1 MEENKAVMLAETDLQ
16 LVVSTKTLGSLT
28 TNAEKIRDMV
38 KAALPQYSIENYSSS
53 DVAKAKEDKTK
64 LNKAAKSLNDERIK
78 IEKEWMKPFG
88 EFKDVVTETVGLIK
102 NCVAS
107 IDTIIKEDDERTKN
121 AKREQVER
129 LAETCGL
136 DVVGIK
142 LEKIWNEK
150 WLNKT
155 TSLKSIEKEITEK
168 VASIKNDLET
178 LKTFAE
184 DYDALVTYYKENLNL
199 SDTVAY
205 ANRLIEA
212 RKAKAQQEAPVET
225 PVEAPAPVVEEKVEE
240 KPQQNSNKA
249 DTSLLDA
256 EDAFAA
262 AMGMEI
268 APAPSVME
276 LQYKVKVTQ
285 SQKDELEKYMAQLG
299 ISFNII

>member
-16 LVVSTKTLGSLT
+16 LVVSAKTLGSLT

-64 LNKAAKSLNDERIK
+64 LNKAAKALNDERIK

-129 LAETCGL
+129 LAETYGVE
-136 DVVGIK
+136 VVGIK

-199 SDTVAY
+199 SETVAY

-225 PVEAPAPVVEEKVEE
+225 PVEAPAVEEKVEE

-276 LQYKVKVTQ
+276 LQYNVKVTQ

>member
-1 MEENKAVMLAETDLQ
+1 M
-16 LVVSTKTLGSLT
+16 
-28 TNAEKIRDMV
+28 
-38 KAALPQYSIENYSSS
+38 
-53 DVAKAKEDKTK
+53 
-64 LNKAAKSLNDERIK
+64 
-78 IEKEWMKPFG
+78 
-88 EFKDVVTETVGLIK
+88 
-102 NCVAS
+102 
-107 IDTIIKEDDERTKN
+107 
-121 AKREQVER
+121 
-129 LAETCGL
+129 
-136 DVVGIK
+136 
-142 LEKIWNEK
+142 
-150 WLNKT
+150 
-155 TSLKSIEKEITEK
+155 
-168 VASIKNDLET
+168 
-178 LKTFAE
+178 KTFSE

-199 SDTVAY
+199 SETVAY

-225 PVEAPAPVVEEKVEE
+225 PVEAPVVEEKVEE

-285 SQKDELEKYMAQLG
+285 SQKDELEKFMAQLG

>member
-64 LNKAAKSLNDERIK
+64 LNKAAKALNDERIK

-88 EFKDVVTETVGLIK
+88 DFKDVVTETVVLIK

-107 IDTIIKEDDERTKN
+107 IDTIIKEDDERTKSS
-121 AKREQVER
+121 KREQVEK
-129 LAETCGL
+129 LSETCGL
-136 DVVGIK
+136 DTVGIK

-155 TSLKSIEKEITEK
+155 TSLKSIEKEITDK
-168 VASIKNDLET
+168 VASIKKDLET
-178 LKTFAE
+178 LKTFSE
-184 DYDALVTYYKENLNL
+184 DYDALETYYKENINL
-199 SDTVAY
+199 SETVAY

-212 RKAKAQQEAPVET
+212 RKAKAQQEAPIET
-225 PVEAPAPVVEEKVEE
+225 TVEAPAVEQKVEE
-240 KPQQNSNKA
+240 KPQQSNKA
-249 DTSLLDA
+249 DSTLLDA

-276 LQYKVKVTQ
+276 LQYKVNVTQ

-299 ISFNII
+299 ITFSII

>member
-1 MEENKAVMLAETDLQ
+1 M
-16 LVVSTKTLGSLT
+16 
-28 TNAEKIRDMV
+28 
-38 KAALPQYSIENYSSS
+38 
-53 DVAKAKEDKTK
+53 
-64 LNKAAKSLNDERIK
+64 
-78 IEKEWMKPFG
+78 
-88 EFKDVVTETVGLIK
+88 
-102 NCVAS
+102 
-107 IDTIIKEDDERTKN
+107 
-121 AKREQVER
+121 
-129 LAETCGL
+129 
-136 DVVGIK
+136 
-142 LEKIWNEK
+142 
-150 WLNKT
+150 NKT

-199 SDTVAY
+199 SETVAY

-225 PVEAPAPVVEEKVEE
+225 PVEAPAVEEKVEE

>member
-1 MEENKAVMLAETDLQ
+1 MEENKEVMLAETDLQ

-38 KAALPQYSIENYSSS
+38 KAALPQYSIDNYSSS

-64 LNKAAKSLNDERIK
+64 LNKAAKALNDERIK

-88 EFKDVVTETVGLIK
+88 DFKEVVTETVSLIK
-102 NCVAS
+102 NCVSS
-107 IDTIIKEDDERTKN
+107 IDTIIKEDDERTKK

-129 LAETCGL
+129 LAETCGVE
-136 DVVGIK
+136 VVGIK
-142 LEKIWNEK
+142 LENIWNDK

-155 TSLKSIEKEITEK
+155 TSLKSIEKDITDK
-168 VASIKNDLET
+168 VNSIKNDLDT
-178 LKTFAE
+178 LKTFSE
-184 DYDALVTYYKENLNL
+184 DYDALVTYYKEHLNL
-199 SDTVAY
+199 SETVAY

-212 RKAKAQQEAPVET
+212 RKAKAQQESQVET
-225 PVEAPAPVVEEKVEE
+225 PVDASAVEQKVEE
-240 KPQQNSNKA
+240 NPQQNSNKA

-262 AMGMEI
+262 AIGMEI

>member
-53 DVAKAKEDKTK
+53 YVAKAKEDKTK
-64 LNKAAKSLNDERIK
+64 LNKAAKALNDERIK

-136 DVVGIK
+136 EVVGIK

-199 SDTVAY
+199 SETVAY

-225 PVEAPAPVVEEKVEE
+225 PVEAPVVEEKVEE

-268 APAPSVME
+268 APAPSVIE

-285 SQKDELEKYMAQLG
+285 SQKDELEKFMAQLG

>member
-64 LNKAAKSLNDERIK
+64 LNKAAKALNDERIK

-136 DVVGIK
+136 EVVGIK

-168 VASIKNDLET
+168 VVSIKNDLET

-199 SDTVAY
+199 SETVAY

-212 RKAKAQQEAPVET
+212 RKAKDQQEAPVET
-225 PVEAPAPVVEEKVEE
+225 PVEAPAVEEKVEE

-262 AMGMEI
+262 AIGIEI

>member
-1 MEENKAVMLAETDLQ
+1 MEGNKAVMLAETDLQ

-53 DVAKAKEDKTK
+53 DVAKAKEDKSK
-64 LNKAAKSLNDERIK
+64 LNKAAKALNDERIK

-88 EFKDVVTETVGLIK
+88 DFKEVVTETVSLIK

-136 DVVGIK
+136 EVVGIK

-199 SDTVAY
+199 SETVAY

-212 RKAKAQQEAPVET
+212 RKAKAEVKQEAPVET
-225 PVEAPAPVVEEKVEE
+225 PVEAPAVEQKEEE

-249 DTSLLDA
+249 DSTLLDA

-285 SQKDELEKYMAQLG
+285 SQKEELEKYMAQLG

>member
-64 LNKAAKSLNDERIK
+64 LNKAAKALNDERIK

-136 DVVGIK
+136 EVVGIK

-155 TSLKSIEKEITEK
+155 TSLKSIEKEIAEK

-199 SDTVAY
+199 SETVAY

-225 PVEAPAPVVEEKVEE
+225 PVEAPAVEEKVEE

>member
-16 LVVSTKTLGSLT
+16 LVVSAKTLGSLT

-38 KAALPQYSIENYSSS
+38 KSALPQYSIENYCSS
-53 DVAKAKEDKTK
+53 DVAKAKEDKIK
-64 LNKAAKSLNDERIK
+64 LNKAAKALNDERIK

-107 IDTIIKEDDERTKN
+107 IDTIIKEDDELTKN

-129 LAETCGL
+129 LAETCGVE
-136 DVVGIK
+136 VVGIK
-142 LEKIWNEK
+142 LENIWNEK

-199 SDTVAY
+199 SETVAY

-225 PVEAPAPVVEEKVEE
+225 PVEAPAVEEKVEE

-276 LQYKVKVTQ
+276 LQYNVKVTQ

>member
-1 MEENKAVMLAETDLQ
+1 MEENKEVMLAETDLQ
-16 LVVSTKTLGSLT
+16 LVVSAKTLGSLT

-64 LNKAAKSLNDERIK
+64 LNKAAKALNDERIK

-88 EFKDVVTETVGLIK
+88 DFKEVVTETVGLIK

-129 LAETCGL
+129 LAETCGVE
-136 DVVGIK
+136 VVGIK
-142 LEKIWNEK
+142 LENIWNEK

-168 VASIKNDLET
+168 VNSIKNDLET

-184 DYDALVTYYKENLNL
+184 DYDTLVTYYKENLNL
-199 SDTVAY
+199 SETVAY
-205 ANRLIEA
+205 ANRLIES
-212 RKAKAQQEAPVET
+212 RKAKAEVRHEA
-225 PVEAPAPVVEEKVEE
+225 PVEAPAVEQKEEE

-249 DTSLLDA
+249 DSTLLDA

-262 AMGMEI
+262 AMGIEI
-268 APAPSVME
+268 APAPSVIE

>member
-16 LVVSTKTLGSLT
+16 LVVSAKTLGSLT

-64 LNKAAKSLNDERIK
+64 LNKAAKALNDERIK

-88 EFKDVVTETVGLIK
+88 DFKEVVTETVGLIK

-129 LAETCGL
+129 LAETCGVE
-136 DVVGIK
+136 VVGIK
-142 LEKIWNEK
+142 LENIWNEK

-168 VASIKNDLET
+168 VNSIKNDLET

-184 DYDALVTYYKENLNL
+184 DYDTLVTYYKENLNL
-199 SDTVAY
+199 SETVAY
-205 ANRLIEA
+205 ANRLIES
-212 RKAKAQQEAPVET
+212 RKAKAEVRHES
-225 PVEAPAPVVEEKVEE
+225 PVEAPAVEQKEE
-240 KPQQNSNKA
+240 DKPQQNSNKA
-249 DTSLLDA
+249 DSTLLDA

>member
-64 LNKAAKSLNDERIK
+64 LNKAAKALNDERIK

-88 EFKDVVTETVGLIK
+88 EFKDVVTDTVGLIK

-107 IDTIIKEDDERTKN
+107 IDKIIKEDDERTKN

-136 DVVGIK
+136 EVVGIK

-168 VASIKNDLET
+168 VAIIKNDLET

-199 SDTVAY
+199 SETVAY

-225 PVEAPAPVVEEKVEE
+225 PVEAPAPVVEDKVEE

>member
-28 TNAEKIRDMV
+28 TNAEKIRDIV

-64 LNKAAKSLNDERIK
+64 LNKAAKALNDERIK

-88 EFKDVVTETVGLIK
+88 EFKDVVTDTVGLIK

-136 DVVGIK
+136 EVVGIK

-168 VASIKNDLET
+168 VAIIKNDLET

-199 SDTVAY
+199 SETVSY

-212 RKAKAQQEAPVET
+212 RKAKAHQEAPVET

>member
-16 LVVSTKTLGSLT
+16 LVVSAKTLGSLT

-64 LNKAAKSLNDERIK
+64 LNKAAKALNDERIK

-136 DVVGIK
+136 EVVGIK

-199 SDTVAY
+199 SETVAY

-225 PVEAPAPVVEEKVEE
+225 PVEAPVVEEKVEE

-285 SQKDELEKYMAQLG
+285 SQKDELEKFMAQLG

>member
-16 LVVSTKTLGSLT
+16 LVVRAKTLGSLT

-64 LNKAAKSLNDERIK
+64 LNKAAKALNDERIK

-136 DVVGIK
+136 EVVGIK
-142 LEKIWNEK
+142 LENIWNEK

-168 VASIKNDLET
+168 VNSIKNDLET

-184 DYDALVTYYKENLNL
+184 DYDTLVTYYKENLNL
-199 SDTVAY
+199 SETVAY

-212 RKAKAQQEAPVET
+212 RKAKAEVRHEAPVEV
-225 PVEAPAPVVEEKVEE
+225 PAVEQKEEKN
-240 KPQQNSNKA
+240 PQQNSNKA

-256 EDAFAA
+256 EDAFVA

>member
-16 LVVSTKTLGSLT
+16 LVVSAKTLGSLT

-64 LNKAAKSLNDERIK
+64 LNKAAKALNDERIK

-88 EFKDVVTETVGLIK
+88 DFKEVVTETVGLIK

-129 LAETCGL
+129 LAETCGVE
-136 DVVGIK
+136 VVGIK
-142 LEKIWNEK
+142 LENIWNEK

-168 VASIKNDLET
+168 VNSIKNDLET

-184 DYDALVTYYKENLNL
+184 DYDTLVTYYKENLNL
-199 SDTVAY
+199 SETVAY
-205 ANRLIEA
+205 ANRLIES
-212 RKAKAQQEAPVET
+212 RKAKAEVRHEA
-225 PVEAPAPVVEEKVEE
+225 PVEAPAVEQKEEE

-249 DTSLLDA
+249 DSTLLDA

-262 AMGMEI
+262 SMGIEI

>member
-64 LNKAAKSLNDERIK
+64 LNKAAKALNDERIK

-136 DVVGIK
+136 EVVGIK

-168 VASIKNDLET
+168 VVSIKNDLET

-199 SDTVAY
+199 SETVAY

-212 RKAKAQQEAPVET
+212 RKAKDQQEAPVET
-225 PVEAPAPVVEEKVEE
+225 PVEAPAVEEKVEE

-262 AMGMEI
+262 AMGIEI

>member
-1 MEENKAVMLAETDLQ
+1 MEENKEVMLDETDLQ

-64 LNKAAKSLNDERIK
+64 LNKAAKALNDERIK

-107 IDTIIKEDDERTKN
+107 IDTIIKEDEERTKK

-129 LAETCGL
+129 LAETCGVE
-136 DVVGIK
+136 VVGIK
-142 LEKIWNEK
+142 LENIWNDK

-155 TSLKSIEKEITEK
+155 TSLKSIEKEITDK
-168 VASIKNDLET
+168 VNSIKNDLET
-178 LKTFAE
+178 LKTFSE
-184 DYDALVTYYKENLNL
+184 DYDALVTYYKEHLNL
-199 SDTVAY
+199 SETVAY

-225 PVEAPAPVVEEKVEE
+225 PVEASAVEQKVEE
-240 KPQQNSNKA
+240 NPQQNSNKA

-262 AMGMEI
+262 SMGIEI
-268 APAPSVME
+268 SPVPSVME

-285 SQKDELEKYMAQLG
+285 SQKDELEKFMAQLG

>member
-64 LNKAAKSLNDERIK
+64 LNKAAKALNDERIK

-136 DVVGIK
+136 EVVGIK

-199 SDTVAY
+199 SETVAY

-225 PVEAPAPVVEEKVEE
+225 PVEAPAVEEKVEE

-285 SQKDELEKYMAQLG
+285 SQKYELEKYMAQLG

>member
-1 MEENKAVMLAETDLQ
+1 MEENKEVMLAETDLQ

-64 LNKAAKSLNDERIK
+64 LNKAAKALNDERIK

-88 EFKDVVTETVGLIK
+88 DFKEVVTETVSLIK
-102 NCVAS
+102 NCVSS
-107 IDTIIKEDDERTKN
+107 IDTIIKEDDERTKK

-129 LAETCGL
+129 LAETCGVE
-136 DVVGIK
+136 VVGIK
-142 LEKIWNEK
+142 LENIWNDK

-155 TSLKSIEKEITEK
+155 TSLKSIEKEITDK
-168 VASIKNDLET
+168 VNSIKNDLET
-178 LKTFAE
+178 LKTFSE
-184 DYDALVTYYKENLNL
+184 DYDALVTYYKEHLNL
-199 SDTVAY
+199 SETVAY

-225 PVEAPAPVVEEKVEE
+225 PVEASAVEQKVEE
-240 KPQQNSNKA
+240 NPQQNSNKA

-262 AMGMEI
+262 AMGIEI
-268 APAPSVME
+268 SPVPSVME

-285 SQKDELEKYMAQLG
+285 SQKDELEKFMAQLG

>member
-28 TNAEKIRDMV
+28 TNANKIRDMV

-64 LNKAAKSLNDERIK
+64 LNKAAKALNDERIK

-107 IDTIIKEDDERTKN
+107 IDTIIKEDEERTKN

-136 DVVGIK
+136 EVVGIK
-142 LEKIWNEK
+142 LEKIWNDK

-155 TSLKSIEKEITEK
+155 TSLKSIEKEITDK
-168 VASIKNDLET
+168 VNIIKNDLET

-212 RKAKAQQEAPVET
+212 RKAKDQQEARVD
-225 PVEAPAPVVEEKVEE
+225 ASVVEQKVEE
-240 KPQQNSNKA
+240 NPQQNSNKA

-262 AMGMEI
+262 AMGIEI

>member
-64 LNKAAKSLNDERIK
+64 LNKAAKALNDERIK

-136 DVVGIK
+136 EVVGIK

-168 VASIKNDLET
+168 VAIIKNDLET

-199 SDTVAY
+199 SETVAY

-212 RKAKAQQEAPVET
+212 RKAKAQQEA

-285 SQKDELEKYMAQLG
+285 SQKDELEKYMALLG

>member
-64 LNKAAKSLNDERIK
+64 LNKAAKALNDERIK

-88 EFKDVVTETVGLIK
+88 DFKDVVTETVVLIK

-107 IDTIIKEDDERTKN
+107 IDTIIKEDDERTKSS
-121 AKREQVER
+121 KREQVEK
-129 LAETCGL
+129 LSETCGL
-136 DVVGIK
+136 DTVGIK

-155 TSLKSIEKEITEK
+155 TSLKSIEKEITDK
-168 VASIKNDLET
+168 VASIKKDLET
-178 LKTFAE
+178 LKTFSE
-184 DYDALVTYYKENLNL
+184 DYDALETYYKENINL
-199 SDTVAY
+199 SETVAY

-212 RKAKAQQEAPVET
+212 RKAKAQQEAPIET
-225 PVEAPAPVVEEKVEE
+225 PVEAPAVEQKVEE
-240 KPQQNSNKA
+240 KPQQSNKA
-249 DTSLLDA
+249 DSTLLDA

-276 LQYKVKVTQ
+276 LQYKLNVTQ

-299 ISFNII
+299 ITFSII

>member
-1 MEENKAVMLAETDLQ
+1 MEENKEVMLAETDLQ

-64 LNKAAKSLNDERIK
+64 LNKAAKALNDERIK

-136 DVVGIK
+136 EVVGIK

-199 SDTVAY
+199 SETVAY

-225 PVEAPAPVVEEKVEE
+225 PVEASAVEQKVEE
-240 KPQQNSNKA
+240 NPQQNSNKA

-285 SQKDELEKYMAQLG
+285 SQKDELEKFMAQLG

>member
-38 KAALPQYSIENYSSS
+38 KTALPQYSIENYSSS

-64 LNKAAKSLNDERIK
+64 LNKAAKALNDERIK

-88 EFKDVVTETVGLIK
+88 DFKDVVTETVGLIK

-121 AKREQVER
+121 AKREQVKR

-136 DVVGIK
+136 EVVGIK

-178 LKTFAE
+178 LKTFSE

-199 SDTVAY
+199 SETVSY

-212 RKAKAQQEAPVET
+212 RKAKVQQEAPVET
-225 PVEAPAPVVEEKVEE
+225 PFEAPAVEEKVEE
-240 KPQQNSNKA
+240 NPQQNSNKA

-262 AMGMEI
+262 AIGMEI

>member
-1 MEENKAVMLAETDLQ
+1 M
-16 LVVSTKTLGSLT
+16 
-28 TNAEKIRDMV
+28 
-38 KAALPQYSIENYSSS
+38 
-53 DVAKAKEDKTK
+53 
-64 LNKAAKSLNDERIK
+64 NKAAKALNDERIK

-88 EFKDVVTETVGLIK
+88 DFKEVVTETVGLIK

-129 LAETCGL
+129 LAETCGVE
-136 DVVGIK
+136 VVGIK
-142 LEKIWNEK
+142 LENIWNEK

-168 VASIKNDLET
+168 VNSIKNDLET

-184 DYDALVTYYKENLNL
+184 DYDTLVTYYKENLNL
-199 SDTVAY
+199 SETVAY

-212 RKAKAQQEAPVET
+212 RKAKAEVRHEAPVD
-225 PVEAPAPVVEEKVEE
+225 APAVEQKEEE

-249 DTSLLDA
+249 DSTLLDA

-262 AMGMEI
+262 AMGIEI
-268 APAPSVME
+268 VPAPSVME

>member
-64 LNKAAKSLNDERIK
+64 LNKAAKALNDERIK
-78 IEKEWMKPFG
+78 IEKEWMMPFG

-107 IDTIIKEDDERTKN
+107 IDTIIKEDEERTKN

-129 LAETCGL
+129 LAETCGVE
-136 DVVGIK
+136 VVGIK

-155 TSLKSIEKEITEK
+155 TSLKSIEKEITDK

-199 SDTVAY
+199 SETVAY

-212 RKAKAQQEAPVET
+212 RKAKDQQEAPVET
-225 PVEAPAPVVEEKVEE
+225 PVEAPAVEEKVEE